1 MKKKVLILV
10 LLALVAIATV
20 FVIKGCPNKNK
31 KDIVI
36 GGVISLTGDNA
47 LQGKLGQNGMLLA
60 IDFINEEGGIDG
72 QKVIFKSEDSKTTA
86 KDAITAF
93 SKLVNVDNIA
103 AALSTGDV
111 EFQALNGIVDKN
123 KIVTMATICS
133 GMLEDNRSPYY
144 FRYCYNEKIADSVL
158 LTYLAEKMDVDQ
170 MVLVY
175 PNNAWGQEID
185 KYNSI
190 YASKNNI
197 DIVDKVTYDVNSL
210 EQKAVALKIIDN
222 KVPLVCARGFGSS
235 FESVLRSLK
244 ETGFEGIVVG
254 DITIALPGT
263 VSNTKGAVEGA
274 YYVSFDL
281 NDDPN
286 DLFTAKYKTR
296 YEEKYGIEPSVWDAM
311 SFDACMYLLKG
322 IEKQFKDGIE
332 LKDALYSIDSIQLL
346 LGNNVFAN
354 SNDVEFNMK
363 IYRIEDGSIVCLLD

>member
-10 LLALVAIATV
+10 LLALVAIAAF
-20 FVIKGCPNKNK
+20 FVIKGRSNKN
-31 KDIVI
+31 DIVI

-60 IDFINEEGGIDG
+60 IDFINEEGGIGG
-72 QKVIFKSEDSKTTA
+72 QKVVFKSEDSKTMA

-93 SKLVNVDNIA
+93 TKLVNVDDVA

-111 EFQALNGIVDKN
+111 EFQALNSTVDKH

-158 LTYLAEKMDVDQ
+158 LSYLAEKMDVDQ

-185 KYNSI
+185 KYNSMF
-190 YASKNNI
+190 ASKYNI
-197 DIVDKVTYDVNSL
+197 DIVDKVTYDVNSM

-222 KVPLVCARGFGSS
+222 KVPVVCARGFGSS

-281 NDDPN
+281 NDDPS

-296 YEEKYGIEPSVWDAM
+296 YAEKYGIEPSVWDAM

-322 IEKQFKDGIE
+322 MEKQHKDGIE
-332 LKDALYSIDSIQLL
+332 LKDAMYSIDSIQLL
-346 LGNNVFAN
+346 LGNNVFSN
-354 SNDVEFNMK
+354 SNDVEFNMNV
-363 IYRIEDGSIVCLLD
+363 YRIEDGVSILVTTE

>member
-1 MKKKVLILV
+1 MKKKILF
-10 LLALVAIATV
+10 LAFLAIVAIVAI
-20 FVIKGCPNKNK
+20 FVIKGFPNK

-60 IDFINEEGGIDG
+60 IDFINEEGGIG
-72 QKVIFKSEDSKTTA
+72 GRKVVLKSEDSKTTA
-86 KDAITAF
+86 KDAVTAF
-93 SKLVNVDNIA
+93 SKLVNVDKVA

-111 EFQALNGIVDKN
+111 EFQALNGIVDKT

-158 LTYLAEKMDVDQ
+158 LSYLAEKMNVNQ

-175 PNNAWGQEID
+175 PNNAWGREID
-185 KYNSI
+185 KYNSMFALK
-190 YASKNNI
+190 YNI
-197 DIVDKVTYDVNSL
+197 DIVDKVTYDVNSM
-210 EQKAVALKIIDN
+210 EQKSVALKINNN
-222 KVPLVCARGFGSS
+222 KVPVVCARGFGSS

-244 ETGFEGIVVG
+244 EIGFEGIVVG

-263 VSNTKGAVEGA
+263 ISNTKGAVEGS

-281 NDDPN
+281 NDDPS
-286 DLFTAKYKTR
+286 DMFTSKYKTR
-296 YEEKYGIEPSVWDAM
+296 YVEKYGVEPSVWDAM

-322 IEKQFKDGIE
+322 MEKQHKDGIE

-354 SNDVEFNMK
+354 SNDVEFSMK
-363 IYRIEDGSIVCLLD
+363 IFRIENGVSKLVSKE